1 MGLQELC
8 LRSVAAN
15 FEASPTLSQLPE
27 NQVPKLVGLL
37 SLELPLELAGQASPA
52 AQGPD
57 TALAVSDR
65 GQRRLLVTLSSSPL
79 RPLAAALLA
88 LHRQLWVNSQLQVSR
103 SDTTAAR

>member
-1 MGLQELC
+1 M
-8 LRSVAAN
+8 AAN

-57 TALAVSDR
+57 TALTVSDR
-65 GQRRLLVTLSSSPL
+65 GQSRLLVTLSSSPL
-79 RPLAAALLA
+79 RAIGSGIACPAQAALGE
-88 LHRQLWVNSQLQVSR
+88 QP
-103 SDTTAAR
+103 AASEQK